1 MLIINNFHGL
11 RYRIGEPDILNVMI
25 LIGIVG
31 TALALTGVDEYPV
44 AAALA
49 VALRPLDSLDLKALV
64 R

>member
-1 MLIINNFHGL
+1 M
-11 RYRIGEPDILNVMI
+11 GEPYILNVMI

-31 TALALTGVDEYPV
+31 TALALIGVDEYPV

>member
-1 MLIINNFHGL
+1 M
-11 RYRIGEPDILNVMI
+11 GEPDTLNVMI
-25 LIGIVG
+25 LTGIVG
-31 TALALTGVDEYPV
+31 TALALTGVDEYLV